1 MLRTDQDERWT
12 FMTRLAIGLIQGCAI
27 YWAAELRVHEPQFGM
42 ENDQWRNFV
51 TMVRT
56 IAVFAPLPLIFGLG
70 NLPLPRLLL
79 WTAGAT
85 AMLTVVGWLAPAPV
99 WSGAPPV
106 LTVWLFSLIVIFIV
120 HEFLQAAY
128 VDRRPIADFET
139 YFDFAWRHGFQAALA
154 LVFVG
159 AFWAV
164 VSLGAWLFWIIGVH
178 WVFDTIFSEEFG
190 WISSATAFALG
201 VHLTDAQSGLTR
213 GAREIGLTLL
223 SWLALLMTGI
233 LSAFLVTLMF
243 TGLQPLWDTK
253 NATVLLLNAG
263 AVMIL
268 LINAAFQAGKPPD
281 SALMRQVVR
290 FSALPLAGVVV
301 LAALGLW
308 LRVNQ
313 YGLTP
318 ARVLAGAELLVVG
331 LHAAGYLAAAVK
343 PGPWMALV
351 KPVNITGAAVVAA
364 LLVALMTPIADP
376 ARLSV
381 SNQIARLDSGR
392 VAPEDFDFGFLA
404 SDRSRHW
411 GQTALAKLKARSGSE
426 RDERIAELAERLGD
440 PFHSYNRG
448 QHSLNQRR
456 AALRLV
462 GGGEIPDAALLP
474 TGSNDPVGGCL
485 NQKRQFEQSV
495 KYAEEHRRKAENDPS
510 MSPIDLP
517 SEWDDGQCPARLVD
531 LDADG
536 DEDLLMWTNKS
547 NWNVFNVV
555 MFHALIQKTQDEW
568 VATATL
574 KHGRS
579 YGDQRSRGY
588 RPERSQELSPDE
600 KRRFLSDWESAFA
613 SARVLAPDRQDLLVQ
628 GKRLRITRPERDWYT
643 QDAMRRRLNVL
654 DNREPP
660 EHVLRDTPPTNLLS
674 LCITGDH
681 HTDDTSLACYGQ
693 FLDVTADDV
702 EEYVVIQLAH
712 DVQNVVVQ
720 AFQQSNGNWIPLG
733 NGEIWRTDELKLEK
747 IEDEIERK
755 RRLKQARTDLLNNIT
770 TTHPLILDVEL
781 DGTRMIIDYI
791 EPNP

>member
-27 YWAAELRVHEPQFGM
+27 YWAAELRIHEPQFGM
-42 ENDQWRNFV
+42 ESDQWRNFV

-56 IAVFAPLPLIFGLG
+56 IAVFAPLPLIFGVG

-85 AMLTVVGWLAPAPV
+85 AMLAVVGWLAPAPV

-120 HEFLQAAY
+120 HEFLQAAH

-139 YFDFAWRHGFQAALA
+139 YFDYAWRHGFQAVLA

-190 WISSATAFALG
+190 WISSTTAFALG

-213 GAREIGLTLL
+213 GARQIGLTLL

-243 TGLQPLWDTK
+243 TSLQPLWDTK

-281 SALMRQVVR
+281 SGLMRQVVR

-331 LHAAGYLAAAVK
+331 LHAAGYLAAAIK

-411 GQTALAKLKARSGSE
+411 GQTALEKLKARSGSE
-426 RDERIAELAERLGD
+426 RDKRIAELAERLGD
-440 PFHSYNRG
+440 EQHTYDRGRHSFNE
-448 QHSLNQRR
+448 RR
-456 AALRLV
+456 DAVRLV
-462 GGGEIPDAALLP
+462 GPGEIPDAALLP
-474 TGSNDPVGGCL
+474 TSKKDPIGECL
-485 NQKRQFEQSV
+485 SKKRDFDQRVEFAIE
-495 KYAEEHRRKAENDPS
+495 RRRELEGDPDAVR
-510 MSPIDLP
+510 IDLP
-517 SEWDDGQCPARLVD
+517 SEWNDGLCLARLLDLDDDGD
-531 LDADG
+531 S
-536 DEDLLMWTNKS
+536 DLLVWS
-547 NWNVFNVV
+547 NRTHWDVFNHLF
-555 MFHALIQKTQDEW
+555 FHALIQRSQNEW
-568 VATATL
+568 VPIATL
-574 KHGRS
+574 KH
-579 YGDQRSRGY
+579 DHDGY
-588 RPERSQELSPDE
+588 TGNPNDIPADE
-600 KRRFLSDWESAFA
+600 KKRRLIAFETDFA
-613 SARVLAPDRQDLLVQ
+613 NVILRAPDRQDLSINNR
-628 GKRLRITRPERDWYT
+628 RLRITRLYRDWYSPT
-643 QDAMRRRLNVL
+643 KMRQYLNML
-654 DNREPP
+654 DERDPP
-660 EHVLRDTPPTNLLS
+660 DEVLRDSPLKTLLTNCASETERSADPT
-674 LCITGDH
+674 I
-681 HTDDTSLACYGQ
+681 ACYGTHM
-693 FLDVTADDV
+693 DVTGDGIA
-702 EEYVVIQLAH
+702 EFLLIRLTH
-712 DVQNVVVQ
+712 DVRNVVVQ
-720 AFQQSNGNWIPLG
+720 AYQQINETWMLLG
-733 NGEIWRTDELKLEK
+733 QGEIWQPDKLKLEK
-747 IEDEIERK
+747 IKDEVEKK
-755 RRLKQARTDLLNNIT
+755 RRLKEARTVLLNSLQT
-770 TTHPLILDVEL
+770 MPPHLLDVEL
-781 DGTRMIIDYI
+781 NGTRMIIEYI
-791 EPNP
+791 QPNTEPARRRR